1 MKRFSAKDGIKN
13 SVLTE
18 SFGKRPVDSHLLTKR
33 LNLANPAPFSVMN
46 SMSHGFVYL
55 SGLSWLLCEVCI
67 SASQGFW
74 LPVIAFLIGFILM
87 FAILGCLP
95 LSNRAI
101 DRIGPIFTA
110 LIAAGILYYGVTT
123 FSQSMVGGSLRIVGA
138 LMVLG
143 VAVGGYLTA
152 HQGEKAAH

>member
-1 MKRFSAKDGIKN
+1 
-13 SVLTE
+13 
-18 SFGKRPVDSHLLTKR
+18 
-33 LNLANPAPFSVMN
+33 MN

-74 LPVIAFLIGFILM
+74 LPVIIYLIGFIVM

-101 DRIGPIFTA
+101 DRMGPIFTA
-110 LIAAGILYYGVTT
+110 IMAAGILYYGITT
-123 FSQSMVGGSLRIVGA
+123 FSESMVGGSLRVVGA
-138 LMVLG
+138 LLVLG
-143 VAVGGYLTA
+143 VAIGGYLTSQ
-152 HQGEKAAH
+152 HDEKAAH